1 VEKNP
6 SSIRYID
13 KPYPSV
19 IEYLKNKNKW

>member
-1 VEKNP
+1 VEKRP

-19 IEYLKNKNKW
+19 IEYLKNKNQW